1 MELEDVES
9 DLQAL
14 RKLYGLLQS
23 NGNGSRSESLEYLD
37 EKARVFLKNLL
48 DGATE
53 RVFEAHSK
61 FMEAQLGLYNL
72 LPDIQFEKLKGMP
85 MLRPPV
91 SPDVSIISHGVG
103 QSSAKAPNCNPI
115 TTRED
120 KQTIITPPTQ
130 ASVSEWSKFS
140 SSAMEPQNRKRRCR
154 ACQQR
159 SIKQVKS
166 TEEHSHEITWN
177 PKKDIASLQHRQPNQ
192 SSRFYWDT
200 GLVKLDKQSIGS
212 QQKKTIHKIE
222 PNLSGAGSLT
232 CSPIIS
238 GSGVAKSV
246 AIYDTSQEIGKSGE
260 TGFISKEV
268 ADAIRQVE
276 LRISSLQLA
285 AELVCPSE
293 TMANSILGIDSVSPI
308 KQTKQG
314 VVTWSELSQDRKFVI
329 GRDDSL
335 SKQLSQRVRNSKKLS
350 RLPQVVSQ
358 SHKPYLV
365 GNDLLSQM
373 ARQNTVKPRETELP
387 DQVAR
392 QSSKLLLPYN
402 GPVSR
407 LVSEKVGQSTNT
419 ALPNNDLSG
428 HVGKP
433 LSKGHGKPNWRTIQV
448 TDQDEPMNRL
458 QRQKNGHTSSSHAR
472 NCVRG
477 LRVPPS
483 PTNMANVS
491 RSAFSSNKMPCQIE
505 KENRNQNLMS
515 QDLIRKGRTSQLS
528 KPHQMITKPTPRD
541 QKISQRMVS
550 PTLYGKL
557 MDQERGGVQEWVAQ
571 RKKILPRKQES
582 EDTSS
587 SSRSYSSWTSQ
598 QASSSGSDSKEY
610 SLLSHKRGHRDM
622 VPSSCSDSEEYS
634 LPSHTRGQHDM
645 SPTSS
650 SDSEGYLLSG
660 RTEGR
665 YVGPTTSRSE
675 SEVNSL
681 PSRGRPHH
689 VGPTSSSESEECPP
703 SDRVRGHHHMALS
716 SRSTSMDST
725 KGSRLGDR
733 VKPKKPIGGL
743 RRLKDKLALIFHHHH
758 HHHHHH
764 HNDHR
769 YQKAKVGHG
778 GTSLWKNAGKKIFD
792 SANKGEAYGEKAAEK
807 LTKSVVC
814 KVPDKKQHGHFFH
827 TLVKGLLNSKKSK
840 VPKGSIKRLGSG
852 RHGSKK
858 AVKKL
863 QWWHMFRHQRAVKM
877 PSKTKARVKLGVGS
891 KKRPGLQALP
901 KMR

>member
-14 RKLYGLLQS
+14 RKLYGILQS
-23 NGNGSRSESLEYLD
+23 NGNGSQSESLEYLD
-37 EKARVFLKNLL
+37 EKARVVLKNIL

-61 FMEAQLGLYNL
+61 FRMPAFMEAQLGLYNL
-72 LPDIQFEKLKGMP
+72 LPAIQLEKLKGMP

-115 TTRED
+115 TPRED
-120 KQTIITPPTQ
+120 KRAIITPTTQ

-154 ACQQR
+154 AYQQR
-159 SIKQVKS
+159 SVKQVKS
-166 TEEHSHEITWN
+166 TDEHSHETTRN
-177 PKKDIASLQHRQPNQ
+177 PKKDIASLQHQQPNQ

-200 GLVKLDKQSIGS
+200 GLVKLDKQGNESVSSIGS
-212 QQKKTIHKIE
+212 QQKKTIQKIE
-222 PNLSGAGSLT
+222 PNLSGAGSLP
-232 CSPIIS
+232 CSPINS
-238 GSGVAKSV
+238 ASGVAKSV
-246 AIYDTSQEIGKSGE
+246 AIYDTSQEIGRSGE
-260 TGFISKEV
+260 TGFISEEV

-276 LRISSLQLA
+276 LRILSLQLA

-293 TMANSILGIDSVSPI
+293 MMANSILGIDSVSSI

-314 VVTWSELSQDRKFVI
+314 VVTWSERSQDCKFVI

-335 SKQLSQRVRNSKKLS
+335 SKQLSQRVRNSKNLS
-350 RLPQVVSQ
+350 RLPQVVTQ

-392 QSSKLLLPYN
+392 QTSKLLLPYN

-407 LVSEKVGQSTNT
+407 S
-419 ALPNNDLSG
+419 

-458 QRQKNGHTSSSHAR
+458 RRQKNDHTSSSHAR
-472 NCVRG
+472 TCVRG

-483 PTNMANVS
+483 PTNMANAAC
-491 RSAFSSNKMPCQIE
+491 SAFSSNKMPCQIE
-505 KENRNQNLMS
+505 KENRNQNLMP
-515 QDLIRKGRTSQLS
+515 QDLIRKGRTSQL
-528 KPHQMITKPTPRD
+528 QC
-541 QKISQRMVS
+541 MVS

-557 MDQERGGVQEWVAQ
+557 MDQERGGVHESNKWVAQ
-571 RKKILPRKQES
+571 RKKILPCQQES
-582 EDTSS
+582 EDASS
-587 SSRSYSSWTSQ
+587 SSRSSSSWTSQ
-598 QASSSGSDSKEY
+598 QASSSSCDSKEY
-610 SLLSHKRGHRDM
+610 SLPSRKRGHRDM

-634 LPSHTRGQHDM
+634 LPSHTCGQHDM

-665 YVGPTTSRSE
+665 YVGPTTSSNE

-681 PSRGRPHH
+681 PSRGRPHR
-689 VGPTSSSESEECPP
+689 VGPTSSSESDDCPP
-703 SDRVRGHHHMALS
+703 SDRVWVHHHMALS

-725 KGSRLGDR
+725 KGSRLSDR
-733 VKPKKPIGGL
+733 VKPKKQIGRL

-758 HHHHHH
+758 HHYHHH
-764 HNDHR
+764 HNDVDHR
-769 YQKAKVGHG
+769 YQKAKVGRG

-792 SANKGEAYGEKAAEK
+792 SAKAK
-807 LTKSVVC
+807 LME
-814 KVPDKKQHGHFFH
+814 KKQ
-827 TLVKGLLNSKKSK
+827 LKN
-840 VPKGSIKRLGSG
+840 
-852 RHGSKK
+852 
-858 AVKKL
+858 
-863 QWWHMFRHQRAVKM
+863 
-877 PSKTKARVKLGVGS
+877 
-891 KKRPGLQALP
+891 
-901 KMR
+901 